1 MSGPSEKGTGPRE
14 GARRAGWPRA
24 VSIVFGR
31 ELSAFFDSAIAYVYL
46 ISALVLLSS
55 LFMNE
60 FFLTGRLDMT
70 PFFDSL
76 APISIFLL
84 PAVTMRLWA
93 EDKKTRTFE
102 LWMTLPLRPGQVV
115 LGKFCAALALYALF
129 LLGTAPIVVML
140 ESLGDPD
147 LGLVLSGYLGA
158 FLFGGLFLAFGT
170 FLSGLTGDQIVA
182 FVTSVLCGFV
192 FVFTGHPKVIAVL
205 DGMAPGAELGTWLAD
220 HVAALPHYE
229 SFVRGLVE
237 LPSVLWFVG
246 LAGAFLWLNTLVVAK
261 VRS

>member
-1 MSGPSEKGTGPRE
+1 MSAE
-14 GARRAGWPRA
+14 GAQVATKPSATRTGWVRG
-24 VSIVFGR
+24 VSVVFGR
-31 ELSAFFDSAIAYVYL
+31 ELGAFFDSAIAYVYL

-70 PFFDSL
+70 PFFDDL
-76 APISIFLL
+76 APISVFLL

-102 LWMTLPLRPGQVV
+102 LWMTLPLRAGQVV
-115 LGKFCAALALYALF
+115 VGKFAAALALYSLF
-129 LLGTAPIVVML
+129 LVGTLPIVIML

-158 FLFGGLFLAFGT
+158 FLLGALFLAMGL

-182 FVTSVLCGFV
+182 FVTSVLCGFA
-192 FVFTGHPKVIAVL
+192 FVFTGHPKVVAVL
-205 DGMAPGAELGTWLAD
+205 DGMAPGAELGTHLAGS
-220 HVAALPHYE
+220 VAALPHYE
-229 SFVRGLVE
+229 SFVRGLVQ
-237 LPSVLWFVG
+237 LPSLVWFVA
-246 LAGAFLWLNTLVVAK
+246 LAAAFLWLNSLVVSK

>member
-1 MSGPSEKGTGPRE
+1 MSAPSNVP
-14 GARRAGWPRA
+14 RRAGLLTGIR
-24 VSIVFGR
+24 IVCGR
-31 ELSAFFDSAIAYVYL
+31 ELAAFFDSAIAYVYL

-102 LWMTLPLRPGQVV
+102 LWMTLPMRPGQVV
-115 LGKFCAALALYALF
+115 LGKFCAALALYGMF
-129 LLGTAPIVVML
+129 LAGTLPIVLML
-140 ESLGDPD
+140 LNLGDPD
-147 LGLVLSGYLGA
+147 LGLIASGYLGA
-158 FLFGGLFLAFGT
+158 FFLGALFLAFGT

-182 FVTSVLCGFV
+182 FVSSVLCGFL
-192 FVFTGHPKVIAVL
+192 FLSTGHPKVVAVL
-205 DGMAPGAELGTWLAD
+205 DGMSPELGAGTWLAD
-220 HVAALPHYE
+220 HVSALPHYE
-229 SFVRGLVE
+229 NFLRGLVK
-237 LPSVLWFVG
+237 LSSIVWFVG
-246 LAGAFLWLNTLVVAK
+246 LSGVFLWMNTLFVEKDRA
-261 VRS
+261 

>member
-1 MSGPSEKGTGPRE
+1 VSAASPRHL
-14 GARRAGWPRA
+14 GLARGVAL
-24 VSIVFGR
+24 VFGR

-46 ISALVLLSS
+46 ISGLVLLSS

-76 APISIFLL
+76 APISVFLL

-93 EDKKTRTFE
+93 EDRKSRLFE
-102 LWMTLPLRPGQVV
+102 LWMTLPLRPGQIV
-115 LGKFCAALALYALF
+115 LGKFAAALALYVVF
-129 LLGTAPIVVML
+129 LLGTTPIVLML

-158 FLFGGLFLAFGT
+158 LLLGALFLALGS
-170 FLSGLTGDQIVA
+170 FLSSLTGDQIVA
-182 FVTSVLCGFV
+182 FVTSVLGGFA
-192 FVFTGHPKVIAVL
+192 FVFTGHPKVVAVL
-205 DGMAPGAELGTWLAD
+205 DGMAPGLEPGSFLAD
-220 HVAALPHYE
+220 HAAALPRYE

-237 LPSVLWFVG
+237 LSSGVWFVG
-246 LAGAFLWLNTLVVAK
+246 LTAAFLWLNTLVVSK